1 MSEKK
6 ITKITVIPP
15 LAEAD
20 TGVKPK
26 RRVAAYCRVSTL
38 SEEQETSLVAQQD
51 YYYKYIMGRED
62 WEFVNIYYD
71 DGISGLSF
79 HNREGF
85 NRMIEDALSGRIDL
99 IITKSLSRF
108 ARNTVDTLVIIRKLK
123 AQNIEVYFEKE
134 DIYTLDSKG
143 EFLITLMSSLAQ
155 EESRS
160 MSENITW
167 GHRKRFAD
175 GIYHM
180 PYSHFLGY
188 DKGPNG
194 TPVINQEQAQ
204 VVRLIYIQFLLG
216 DTTYAIGN
224 YLEEQGIQTPA
235 GEGKWSATT
244 VESIL
249 TNEKYKGDALL
260 QKRFTTD
267 FLTKRQKKNEGEVP
281 QYYVSGGH
289 EAIVNPATFD
299 LVQEVIE
306 RRKAIGRRYSCTSAY
321 TTVLKCACCGTLYGR
336 KTLHSNDK
344 YRAEFWRCSRFYD
357 GNQHSPTIRESILDE
372 GWLGA
377 LHWLVSHYC
386 IVQICMEMLVETLPE
401 FSSEDAIDAI
411 LNVWDSATDDHI
423 DSVLIR
429 ALTDCIIVE
438 EDRSL
443 DFRFI
448 DGCSYRFRCVTND
461 EPETPRSTPRV
472 GGSRVMTLEN
482 RELVKNMRLAGMGY
496 KAIANETGISRD
508 TVKSYCSRYGL
519 SGSGSELAKEAGNIC
534 KNCGKPIEQT
544 PKRKK
549 KQFCCDT
556 CRYAYWTKA
565 KKEKKAPATE

>member
-6 ITKITVIPP
+6 VTKITVIPP
-15 LAEAD
+15 IATAD
-20 TGVKPK
+20 AGLKPK
-26 RRVAAYCRVSTL
+26 RRVAAYCRVSTM
-38 SEEQETSLVAQQD
+38 SEEQETSLIAQQD
-51 YYYKYIMGRED
+51 YYFKYILSRED
-62 WEFVNIYYD
+62 WQFVNIYYD

-85 NRMIEDALSGRIDL
+85 NRMIEDAMAGQIDL

-123 AQNIEVYFEKE
+123 ARNIEVYFEKE

-167 GHRKRFAD
+167 GQRKRFAD

-204 VVRLIYIQFLLG
+204 IVRLIYLKFLLG
-216 DTTYAIGN
+216 ETAYAICT
-224 YLEEQGIQTPA
+224 YLGEQEIQTPA
-235 GEGKWSATT
+235 GEEKWAAST

-281 QYYVSGGH
+281 QYYVTGGH
-289 EAIVNPATFD
+289 EAIVSPAVFD
-299 LVQEVIE
+299 LVQAEIAQ
-306 RRKAIGRRYSCTSAY
+306 RKTVGRRYSCTSPY
-321 TTVLKCACCGTLYGR
+321 TTVLKCSCCDTLYGR

-344 YRAEFWRCSRFYD
+344 YRASFWRCGSYYD
-357 GNQHSPTIRESILDE
+357 GNRHSPTVREAIVDE

-401 FSSEDAIDAI
+401 FSTEDAIDAI
-411 LNVWDSATDDHI
+411 LTVWDSSVHEHTDG
-423 DSVLIR
+423 VLIR
-429 ALTDCIIVE
+429 ALAGSIVVG

-448 DGCSYRFRCVTND
+448 DGCNYRFHLITDD
-461 EPETPRSTPRV
+461 EEPDNPFSAPV
-472 GGSRVMTLEN
+472 GRGSSVMTLEK
-482 RELVKNMRLAGMGY
+482 RERVKEMRLEGLGY
-496 KAIANETGISRD
+496 KKIAQEIGVSKS
-508 TVKSYCSRYGL
+508 TVKTYCFRHGL
-519 SGSGSELAKEAGNIC
+519 AGRGEDLAKAAGNLC
-534 KNCGKPIEQT
+534 RNCGAPIVQT

-549 KQFCCDT
+549 KLYCSDQ
-556 CRYAYWTKA
+556 CRYAYWKKV
-565 KKEKKAPATE
+565 KKEEK

>member
-1 MSEKK
+1 MS
-6 ITKITVIPP
+6 IIPP
-15 LAEAD
+15 IAEAD
-20 TGVKPK
+20 AGVTVK

-85 NRMIEDALSGRIDL
+85 NRMIEDALAGRIDL

-123 AQNIEVYFEKE
+123 AKNIEVYFQKE

-188 DKGPNG
+188 DKGPDG
-194 TPVINQEQAQ
+194 TPIINQEQAE
-204 VVRLIYIQFLLG
+204 VVRLIYLLFLLG
-216 DTTYAIGN
+216 NTAYAICS
-224 YLEEQGIQTPA
+224 YLKEQGIHTPS
-235 GEGKWSATT
+235 GDDKWSAST
-244 VESIL
+244 VHSIL
-249 TNEKYKGDALL
+249 KNEKYKGDALL
-260 QKRFTTD
+260 QKTFVTD

-281 QYYVSGGH
+281 QYYVTGGH
-289 EAIVNPATFD
+289 EAIVSSATFD
-299 LVQEVIE
+299 LVQEEIE
-306 RRKAIGRRYSCTSAY
+306 RRKVIERRYSCTSAY
-321 TTVLKCACCGTLYGR
+321 TTVLKCAYCGTLYGR
-336 KTLHSNDK
+336 KILHSNDK
-344 YRAEFWRCSRFYD
+344 YRAAFWRCSRFYD

-386 IVQICMEMLVETLPE
+386 IVQICMEILAETLPE

-411 LNVWDSATDDHI
+411 LTVWDSATDDHI
-423 DSVLIR
+423 DGILIR
-429 ALTDCIIVE
+429 ALTDSIIVE

-443 DFRFI
+443 DFQFI
-448 DGCSYRFRCVTND
+448 DGCNYRFNCMTVE
-461 EPETPRSTPRV
+461 EPGFPRPMPSK

-496 KAIANETGISRD
+496 KAIANETGINRD
-508 TVKSYCSRYGL
+508 TVKSYCFRHGL

-534 KNCGKPIEQT
+534 KNCGKPIEQN

-549 KQFCCDT
+549 KLFCGDN
-556 CRYAYWTKA
+556 CRYAYWKTIRKQK
-565 KKEKKAPATE
+565 KKESEV